1 MASWL
6 DEERKWLAHLP
17 VFYANFLLSVCAMT
31 GLSADS
37 INLIS
42 TLMLSAIFAWFWQ
55 FQRRPVW
62 RQFSSTVWSIFA
74 LYIFYGPQSFMAVI
88 SIIAGAYG
96 VFQTRNVK
104 LISLYA
110 WAQLFLVFIYI
121 WYFYPGSFR
130 LDISATTMGLLV
142 RLHFIAFDQ
151 QDMDIYKKK
160 QELSKNTKI
169 QKFRMEHK
177 LDREIGFYDFFSYQ
191 VCFLHIF
198 AGSNMTTMDYFRLID
213 LRQFKDCDI
222 IPRAGVSAILKLMC
236 KAALNAV
243 LYLVLSGYIFRTD
256 RVYEEWF
263 MEYNV
268 FLRSVYLALTIIAI
282 KQRYH
287 FVWHLVELPV
297 LSSGAAYSGKDMN
310 GHDQWER
317 HKNIHSWKAEFGEK
331 EIYLT
336 FNWNMTVNIWLKNY
350 FLDRLEDSSFPMGL
364 KLLLTRAAG
373 SLLHG
378 VYTGPHMFFFCTVP
392 HSIFFTP
399 IIDHYIGLSRDY
411 KSPVKK
417 WMVYLF
423 RVTVT
428 TWLINSYGV
437 SMVWFQAKDWI
448 HLNNIQMWVSHIFLV
463 ISVFF
468 KLAVVNPAIR
478 KRKLQMKSK
487 TNPGGYSKLE

>member
-6 DEERKWLAHLP
+6 DEEREWLAHLP
-17 VFYANFLLSVCAMT
+17 GFYANRLLSVCAMT

-42 TLMLSAIFAWFWQ
+42 TLMLSAVFAWFWQ
-55 FQRRPVW
+55 FQRRPRL
-62 RQFSSTVWSIFA
+62 RQLSSTVWSIFV
-74 LYIFYGPQSFMAVI
+74 LYIFYGPQSFLAVI
-88 SIIAGAYG
+88 LIIAGAYP
-96 VFQTRNVK
+96 VFQMRNVM

-121 WYFYPGSFR
+121 WWFYAGSFR
-130 LDISATTMGLLV
+130 LDISTTTMGLLV

-151 QDMDIYKKK
+151 QDMDIYKKN

-169 QKFRMEHK
+169 LKFRLEHK
-177 LDREIGFYDFFSYQ
+177 LDKELGFYDFFSYQ

-213 LRQFKDCDI
+213 LRQFKDCEV
-222 IPRAGVSAILKLMC
+222 IPRASISAILKLIFQ
-236 KAALNAV
+236 ATLNAV

-256 RVYEEWF
+256 LVYEEWF

-268 FLRSVYLALTIIAI
+268 FLRSIYLALTIIAI

-287 FVWHLVELPV
+287 FVWHLVELPI
-297 LSSGAAYSGKDMN
+297 LSSGAGYSGKDIK

-317 HKNIHSWKAEFGEK
+317 HKNINSWKAEFGEK

-350 FLDRLEDSSFPMGL
+350 FLDRMENSPLPMGL

-378 VYTGPHMFFFCTVP
+378 VYTGPHMFFFWTVP
-392 HSIFFTP
+392 HSLYFTP

-411 KSPVKK
+411 ESPVMK
-417 WMVYLF
+417 WVVYFF
-423 RVTVT
+423 RVSVT
-428 TWLINSYGV
+428 TWLLNSYGV
-437 SMVWFQAKDWI
+437 SMVWFQAKDWVR
-448 HLNNIQMWVSHIFLV
+448 LNNIQLWLSHTVLV

-478 KRKLQMKSK
+478 KRKLKKKSRLK
-487 TNPGGYSKLE
+487 PAGNAKVD